1 MEEFLKNENTFDVFM
16 NEIRIENEMLVEPKK
31 IVSLQTKESRNEWF
45 KKINCSKNILEGK

>member
-31 IVSLQTKESRNEWF
+31 IVSLQTKESRNE
-45 KKINCSKNILEGK
+45 

>member
-1 MEEFLKNENTFDVFM
+1 M

-45 KKINCSKNILEGK
+45 KKIKCSKNILEGK